1 MAAPPPLARDNSR
14 PTARSH
20 ASHADAHSLDVAR
33 TPARDRHAH
42 AHDTSHSTHAINTPI
57 MAKDAKS
64 PKDKKEKKEK
74 KEKRERDSSGSDG
87 DDAARDAA
95 DDAKKTKVDT
105 EDTADDTA
113 DDDGFKVHTKS
124 ASAVAGQ
131 VSAGTYEDRA
141 LNCRDCD
148 AEFMFT
154 IGEQEFYATKGWTNV
169 PTRCEPC
176 KQAKKARFGEDKPA
190 CYAFQRGECDR
201 GDSCRFSHGP
211 GGGGGGGGG
220 GFGRGGGGGGGGA
233 CYAFQRGECDRGD
246 SCRFSHA
253 PGGGGGY
260 GGGGGRG
267 GYGGGGDRPRG
278 ECYAFKEGRCDR
290 GDSCRFSH

>member
-1 MAAPPPLARDNSR
+1 
-14 PTARSH
+14 
-20 ASHADAHSLDVAR
+20 
-33 TPARDRHAH
+33 
-42 AHDTSHSTHAINTPI
+42 
-57 MAKDAKS
+57 MAKEAKS
-64 PKDKKEKKEK
+64 PKEKKEKKEK
-74 KEKRERDSSGSDG
+74 KDKRERDSSGSDG

-105 EDTADDTA
+105 EDTADGADD

-124 ASAVAGQ
+124 ASAAAGK

-148 AEFMFT
+148 AEFIFT

-201 GDSCRFSHGP
+201 G
-211 GGGGGGGGG
+211 
-220 GFGRGGGGGGGGA
+220 
-233 CYAFQRGECDRGD
+233 
-246 SCRFSHA
+246 
-253 PGGGGGY
+253 
-260 GGGGGRG
+260 
-267 GYGGGGDRPRG
+267 
-278 ECYAFKEGRCDR
+278 K
-290 GDSCRFSH
+290 